1 MLQGPLDTPPNER
14 TPLFP
19 TTMDGQL
26 IMATHDVALATAA
39 QAHGF
44 RVVGVESGH

>member
-1 MLQGPLDTPPNER
+1 LDAIHLATALLWRE
-14 TPLFP
+14 
-19 TTMDGQL
+19 TMHGQL

-44 RVVGVESGH
+44 RVVGVQSGR